1 MSDADRPDSSV
12 SARPKKGWPI
22 LMRKY
27 HRWVSAVAAIFLLF
41 VSVTGVI
48 LQVQRLTGEDGDA
61 DAGERAPSA
70 LTTAMPSPAY
80 AALVTRTLDAAR
92 QRAPNAAVTS
102 VVLRGQGSAILGI
115 VQLPGDPLRE
125 IVVDARSGRVVS
137 DERKEAESVIRRIH
151 SGEILGEP
159 GVILGILWGLAL
171 VVLLVTGGWVY
182 LDMYRRRAKGSGKRG
197 LFW

>member
-1 MSDADRPDSSV
+1 
-12 SARPKKGWPI
+12 
-22 LMRKY
+22 MRQF

-48 LQVQRLTGEDGDA
+48 LQVQRLTGEDA
-61 DAGERAPSA
+61 DAGSGERVSSA

-80 AALVTRTLDAAR
+80 AAMVTRTLDAAR
-92 QRAPNAAVTS
+92 QRAPNSAVAS
-102 VVLRGQGSAILGI
+102 VVLRGGEENAIQGV

-137 DERKEAESVIRRIH
+137 DERKEAESLVRRIH
-151 SGEILGEP
+151 SGEVLGEP
-159 GVILGILWGLAL
+159 GVVLGILWGLAL
-171 VVLLVTGGWVY
+171 VILLVTGGWVY
-182 LDMYRRRAKGSGKRG
+182 LDMYRRRLKGSGKRG